1 MLDDKFMTPLA
12 ILLILSTS
20 GFLYFGTDK
29 VTDSD
34 NPSWV
39 KNLESRGLDITGYPG
54 YDCSHGHRSF
64 GCGELVGVTTP

>member
-1 MLDDKFMTPLA
+1 MLDDKFMMPLA

-20 GFLYFGTDK
+20 GFLYFGTSLD
-29 VTDSD
+29 TTSED
-34 NPSWV
+34 PSWV

-64 GCGELVGVTTP
+64 GCGELVGDTP